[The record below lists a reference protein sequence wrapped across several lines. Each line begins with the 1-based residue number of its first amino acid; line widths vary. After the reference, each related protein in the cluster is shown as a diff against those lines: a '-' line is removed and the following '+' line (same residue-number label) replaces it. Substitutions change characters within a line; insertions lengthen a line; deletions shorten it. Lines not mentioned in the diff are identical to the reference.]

1 MNSSDNK
8 IHEIHKIHE
17 FSTGIHF
24 EQRGNSWVSTG
35 FTGRYMNSTMGE
47 IPKVVERS
55 IANEEFALAEGSST
69 EKPAIIARIL
79 GSGDDIW
86 SVIAVVTR
94 GRDEV
99 GRSAAFHRYF
109 LCQGDHKLR
118 VILAWWE
125 QNNRPTFNPLDKQD
139 EGSPHI
145 FEGEVPKLPD
155 LEQILLLFK
164 VQTKPQE
171 EQRLSSPAQQSE
183 FTQELLQQSD
193 VQTEPQGEQRL
204 PSPAQQS
211 VFTWGSQQPSEPQVG
226 GHQSTQRVQPLSFEI
241 GKPSGQQRLSSPV
254 QQSEFTQELS
264 QPSDVQTELQGQL
277 PSPAQQPVSTWGY
290 QQPSEPQ
297 MGTGEY
303 SLFQQLSPIVLEPNV
318 QYDLYTINVLA
329 INKWNSCKNGLPVCW
344 AFDVEALV
352 KPERFQVI
360 KPASQ
365 KARDGINR
373 AIAAGSRV
381 IRNAVNIDEAALKSA
396 LRSLAN
402 SSQVKPESVETIVDG
417 LNNKDVTREYW
428 YSLFNAQGT
437 DRAIKENIYS
447 PQIVRL
453 MTLRALVI
461 PETLPEFLQWLNIQ
475 KGSNVDGNQ
484 RVSLELQKKI
494 QPLFP
499 KEKIG
504 AGITYLLPS
513 LLAGKISVDGLCWL
527 LAKSGGDTI
536 WAYGRNQ
543 FINNIKYDLQL
554 IYNYYSKPIVG
565 PFNESTLECGA
576 EAWKSLINR
585 WQDIRRM
592 YKKCE
597 KYRPLAQLFER
608 FKECNLAGYF
618 YQVSN
623 GFVKKDLFY
632 EIAEAQNR
640 PSPVIYGLGIEK
652 ELTLEDIIIGL
663 ADGVVKFFNQDVDMK
678 LVFVIPASLLI
689 LGSGWFIGSKTWHYY
704 VNANEAEKFLCKK
717 FGGGEN
723 CPIIMFNGEA
733 HYSFE
738 EIKEVIPTVVQQV
751 VKERKELPTPESTK
765 AAVTKPAGQN
775 SGQQDD
781 NEPKVAQKLAQIL
794 GDSNLQYDDLKK
806 GTIEQKAQT
815 SWVIAVYNYQIKHN
829 IVKKVMQKNDKEE
842 CVLPL
847 LPMFDNLCLWKNEP
861 EKNKP
866 EKNKPEKITNFSAL
880 KNKLVE
886 DINKTMNKP
895 ETSKNSKG

>member
-1 MNSSDNK
+1 MNSSNK
-8 IHEIHKIHE
+8 QEIHE

-24 EQRGNSWVSTG
+24 EQQGNSWIWIG
-35 FTGRYMNSTMGE
+35 FTIKYMNSTMGEE

-125 QNNRPTFNPLDKQD
+125 QNNRPTFNPLDQQD

-145 FEGEVPKLPD
+145 FEGEIPQPPD
-155 LEQILLLFK
+155 LEQILPLFK
-164 VQTKPQE
+164 VQTKPQVGTGEVPIPSPLEQPSTE
-171 EQRLSSPAQQSE
+171 EQP
-183 FTQELLQQSD
+183 SD
-193 VQTEPQGEQRL
+193 LQTEPQVE
-204 PSPAQQS
+204 
-211 VFTWGSQQPSEPQVG
+211 
-226 GHQSTQRVQPLSFEI
+226 
-241 GKPSGQQRLSSPV
+241 
-254 QQSEFTQELS
+254 
-264 QPSDVQTELQGQL
+264 
-277 PSPAQQPVSTWGY
+277 
-290 QQPSEPQ
+290 
-297 MGTGEY
+297 EY

-381 IRNAVNIDEAALKSA
+381 VRNAVNIDEAALKSA

-402 SSQVKPESVETIVDG
+402 SSQVKPESVETIING

-428 YSLFNAQGT
+428 HSLFNAQGT
-437 DRAIKENIYS
+437 DRAIKEKIYS

-499 KEKIG
+499 KEQIG

-513 LLAGKISVDGLCWL
+513 LLGGKISVDGLCWL

-565 PFNESTLECGA
+565 LFDESTLKCKA
-576 EAWKSLINR
+576 EVWRSLINR
-585 WQDIRRM
+585 WQGIRGG
-592 YKKCE
+592 YKKCEKE
-597 KYRPLAQLFER
+597 KYRPLAQLFEQ
-608 FKECNLAGYF
+608 FKEYDLAGYF
-618 YQVSN
+618 YQVSD
-623 GFVKKDLFY
+623 GVVKKDLFD
-632 EIAEAQNR
+632 EIPKAQNLL
-640 PSPVIYGLGIEK
+640 SPVIYGLRIER
-652 ELTLEDIIIGL
+652 EVTLEDILIDLVNSI
-663 ADGVVKFFNQDVDMK
+663 VNFFNQDVDMK
-678 LVFVIPASLLI
+678 LVFVIPVSLLI
-689 LGSGWFIGSKTWHYY
+689 LGSGWFVGAKTWQY
-704 VNANEAEKFLCKK
+704 VYANEAEKFLCEKS
-717 FGGGEN
+717 GGGEN
-723 CPIIMFNGEA
+723 CPVIVLDGKT
-733 HYSFE
+733 HYSFN
-738 EIKEVIPTVVQQV
+738 EIKQVIPKVVKQV
-751 VKERKELPTPESTK
+751 VEQQKKILTPEPTQSPGLNT
-765 AAVTKPAGQN
+765 
-775 SGQQDD
+775 SGQSSEQQDI
-781 NEPKVAQKLAQIL
+781 EGKVIGELIQIL
-794 GDSNLQYDDLKK
+794 GDKTLKYEDLKSA
-806 GTIEQKAQT
+806 GTIEEKVKTQ
-815 SWVIAVYNYQIKHN
+815 WVIAVYNYQLKSKIE
-829 IVKKVMQKNDKEE
+829 QKISTQKSGKEE
-842 CVLPL
+842 CVSQIFGFC
-847 LPMFDNLCLWKNEP
+847 MQKNIKTEGIYSL
-861 EKNKP
+861 ETYLTKN
-866 EKNKPEKITNFSAL
+866 
-880 KNKLVE
+880 
-886 DINKTMNKP
+886 INKKINPPK
-895 ETSKNSKG
+895 KN

>member
-1 MNSSDNK
+1 MNSSNK
-8 IHEIHKIHE
+8 QEIHE

-24 EQRGNSWVSTG
+24 EQQGNSWIWTG
-35 FTGRYMNSTMGE
+35 FTIKYMNSTMGEE

-79 GSGDDIW
+79 GSGNDIW

-109 LCQGDHKLR
+109 LCRGDHKLR

-125 QNNRPTFNPLDKQD
+125 QNNRPTFNPLDQQD

-145 FEGEVPKLPD
+145 FEGKIPQPPD
-155 LEQILLLFK
+155 LEQILPLFK
-164 VQTKPQE
+164 VQTKPEE

-183 FTQELLQQSD
+183 FTQELSQPSH
-193 VQTEPQGEQRL
+193 VQTEPHGEQRL
-204 PSPAQQS
+204 SSRDQQPVS
-211 VFTWGSQQPSEPQVG
+211 TWGSQQSSEPQVG

-241 GKPSGQQRLSSPV
+241 GKPSGQQRLSSPA

-264 QPSDVQTELQGQL
+264 QPSDVQTELQGQQRF

-297 MGTGEY
+297 VEEY

-381 IRNAVNIDEAALKSA
+381 VRNAVNIDEAALKSA

-402 SSQVKPESVETIVDG
+402 SSQVKPESVETIVNG

-428 YSLFNAQGT
+428 HSLFNAQGI
-437 DRAIKENIYS
+437 DRAIKEKIYS

-499 KEKIG
+499 KEQIA

-513 LLAGKISVDGLCWL
+513 LLGGKISVDGLCWL

-565 PFNESTLECGA
+565 LFDESTLKCKA
-576 EAWKSLINR
+576 EVWRSLINR
-585 WQDIRRM
+585 WQGIRGG

-597 KYRPLAQLFER
+597 KYLPLAQLFEQ
-608 FKECNLAGYF
+608 FKEYDLAGYF
-618 YQVSN
+618 YQVSD
-623 GFVKKDLFY
+623 GVVKKDLFD
-632 EIAEAQNR
+632 EIPKAQNR
-640 PSPVIYGLGIEK
+640 PSPVIYGLGIER
-652 ELTLEDIIIGL
+652 EVTLEDILIDLVNSI
-663 ADGVVKFFNQDVDMK
+663 VNFFNQDVDMK
-678 LVFVIPASLLI
+678 LVFVIPVSLLI
-689 LGSGWFIGSKTWHYY
+689 LGSGWFIGSKTWQY
-704 VNANEAEKFLCKK
+704 VYANEAEKFLCEKS
-717 FGGGEN
+717 GGGEN
-723 CPIIMFNGEA
+723 CPVIVLNGKT
-733 HYSFE
+733 HYSFN
-738 EIKEVIPTVVQQV
+738 EIKQVIPKVVKQV
-751 VKERKELPTPESTK
+751 VEQQKKILTPEPTQS
-765 AAVTKPAGQN
+765 PGLNRSGQN
-775 SGQQDD
+775 YGQQDIK
-781 NEPKVAQKLAQIL
+781 EKVIENLIQIL
-794 GDSNLQYDDLKK
+794 GDKNLKYQDLNSTDK
-806 GTIEQKAQT
+806 IEEAVKTQ
-815 SWVIAVYNYQIKHN
+815 WVIAVYNYQLKSKIE
-829 IVKKVMQKNDKEE
+829 QKISTQKSGKEE
-842 CVLPL
+842 CVLQI
-847 LPMFDNLCLWKNEP
+847 FGFCLQKNIKTE
-861 EKNKP
+861 ETYILEAKLTNDI
-866 EKNKPEKITNFSAL
+866 NEKI
-880 KNKLVE
+880 
-886 DINKTMNKP
+886 KP
-895 ETSKNSKG
+895 RS

>member
-8 IHEIHKIHE
+8 IHEIHE
-17 FSTGIHF
+17 FSTGIQF
-24 EQRGNSWVSTG
+24 EQRGNSWIWTG
-35 FTGRYMNSTMGE
+35 FTIKYMNSTIGEE

-86 SVIAVVTR
+86 SVVAVVTR

-125 QNNRPTFNPLDKQD
+125 QNNRPTFNPLDQQD

-145 FEGEVPKLPD
+145 FGGEIPQPPD
-155 LEQILLLFK
+155 LEQILPLFK

-171 EQRLSSPAQQSE
+171 EQRLSSSSQSAQEAVLTRGVPEQS
-183 FTQELLQQSD
+183 
-193 VQTEPQGEQRL
+193 GE
-204 PSPAQQS
+204 
-211 VFTWGSQQPSEPQVG
+211 T
-226 GHQSTQRVQPLSFEI
+226 RVIKEGIFPLSE
-241 GKPSGQQRLSSPV
+241 
-254 QQSEFTQELS
+254 E
-264 QPSDVQTELQGQL
+264 
-277 PSPAQQPVSTWGY
+277 PVSTPES
-290 QQPSEPQ
+290 QNVE
-297 MGTGEY
+297 EY

-344 AFDVEALV
+344 AFDVEALL

-381 IRNAVNIDEAALKSA
+381 VRNAVNIDEAALKSA

-402 SSQVKPESVETIVDG
+402 SSQVRQEAVETIING

-428 YSLFNAQGT
+428 HSLFNAQGT
-437 DRAIKENIYS
+437 DRAIKEKIYS

-499 KEKIG
+499 KEQIG

-513 LLAGKISVDGLCWL
+513 LLGGKISVDGLCWL

-565 PFNESTLECGA
+565 LFDESTLKCGA
-576 EAWKSLINR
+576 EAWRSLINR
-585 WQDIRRM
+585 WQDIQRM

-608 FKECNLAGYF
+608 FKEYDLAGYF
-618 YQVSN
+618 YQVSD
-623 GFVKKDLFY
+623 GVVKKDLFY
-632 EIAEAQNR
+632 EIPKAQNR
-640 PSPVIYGLGIEK
+640 PSPVIYGLGIQREV
-652 ELTLEDIIIGL
+652 TLEDIIIGL

-678 LVFVIPASLLI
+678 LVFVIPVSLLI
-689 LGSGWFIGSKTWHYY
+689 LGSGWFIGSKTWQY
-704 VNANEAEKFLCKK
+704 VYANEAEKFLCQKS
-717 FGGGEN
+717 GGGEN
-723 CPIIMFNGEA
+723 CPVIVLDGKN
-733 HYSFE
+733 HYSFD
-738 EIKEVIPTVVQQV
+738 EIKQVIPKVVNQVIDQQ
-751 VKERKELPTPESTK
+751 TK
-765 AAVTKPAGQN
+765 APTAEPTQSGSNTSGQN
-775 SGQQDD
+775 YGQQDIKK
-781 NEPKVAQKLAQIL
+781 KVIENLIQIL
-794 GDSNLQYDDLKK
+794 GDKNLKYQDLNSTDK
-806 GTIEQKAQT
+806 IEEAVKTQ
-815 SWVIAVYNYQIKHN
+815 WVIAVYNYQLKSKIDQKIIKQVSNKETHN
-829 IVKKVMQKNDKEE
+829 LEAKLIKDIN
-842 CVLPL
+842 
-847 LPMFDNLCLWKNEP
+847 
-861 EKNKP
+861 
-866 EKNKPEKITNFSAL
+866 EKIKPQP
-880 KNKLVE
+880 KN
-886 DINKTMNKP
+886 
-895 ETSKNSKG
+895 NS

>member
-8 IHEIHKIHE
+8 IHEIHE
-17 FSTGIHF
+17 FSTGIQF

-35 FTGRYMNSTMGE
+35 FTGRYMNSTIGE

-145 FEGEVPKLPD
+145 FEGEIPQPPD
-155 LEQILLLFK
+155 LEQILPLFK

-171 EQRLSSPAQQSE
+171 EQRLSSSSQSAQE
-183 FTQELLQQSD
+183 AVL
-193 VQTEPQGEQRL
+193 
-204 PSPAQQS
+204 
-211 VFTWGSQQPSEPQVG
+211 TWGVPG
-226 GHQSTQRVQPLSFEI
+226 QSGETRVIKEGIFPLSE
-241 GKPSGQQRLSSPV
+241 
-254 QQSEFTQELS
+254 E
-264 QPSDVQTELQGQL
+264 
-277 PSPAQQPVSTWGY
+277 PVSTPES
-290 QQPSEPQ
+290 QNVE
-297 MGTGEY
+297 EY

-344 AFDVEALV
+344 AFDVEALL

-381 IRNAVNIDEAALKSA
+381 VRNAVNIDEAALKSA

-402 SSQVKPESVETIVDG
+402 SSQVKPESVETIING

-428 YSLFNAQGT
+428 HSLFNAQGT
-437 DRAIKENIYS
+437 DRAIKEKIYS

-494 QPLFP
+494 QPLFS
-499 KEKIG
+499 KEQIG

-513 LLAGKISVDGLCWL
+513 LLEGKISADGLCWL

-565 PFNESTLECGA
+565 LFDESTLKCKA
-576 EAWKSLINR
+576 EVWISLINR
-585 WQDIRRM
+585 WRDIRGG

-608 FKECNLAGYF
+608 FKEYDLAGYF
-618 YQVSN
+618 YQVSD
-623 GFVKKDLFY
+623 GVVKKDLFY

-640 PSPVIYGLGIEK
+640 PSPVIYGLGIQREV
-652 ELTLEDIIIGL
+652 TLEDIIIGL

-678 LVFVIPASLLI
+678 LVFVIPVSLLI
-689 LGSGWFIGSKTWHYY
+689 LGSGWFIGSKTWQY
-704 VNANEAEKFLCKK
+704 VYANEAEKFLCQKS
-717 FGGGEN
+717 GGGEN
-723 CPIIMFNGEA
+723 CPVIVLDGKN
-733 HYSFE
+733 HYSFD
-738 EIKEVIPTVVQQV
+738 EIKEVIPKVVNQVIEQQT
-751 VKERKELPTPESTK
+751 KIRTAKPTQSGSNT
-765 AAVTKPAGQN
+765 
-775 SGQQDD
+775 SGQSSEQQYTEE
-781 NEPKVAQKLAQIL
+781 NVIENLIQIL
-794 GDSNLQYDDLKK
+794 GDKNPKYQDLNSTDK
-806 GTIEQKAQT
+806 IEEAVKTQ
-815 SWVIAVYNYQIKHN
+815 WVIAVYNYQLKSKIDQ
-829 IVKKVMQKNDKEE
+829 KVTTQKSGKEE
-842 CVLPL
+842 CVSQIFGFC
-847 LPMFDNLCLWKNEP
+847 MQKNIKTE
-861 EKNKP
+861 EIYSLETYLTKN
-866 EKNKPEKITNFSAL
+866 
-880 KNKLVE
+880 
-886 DINKTMNKP
+886 INKKINPPK
-895 ETSKNSKG
+895 KNQPGQNSPVK

>member
-1 MNSSDNK
+1 MNSSENK
-8 IHEIHKIHE
+8 IHEIHE
-17 FSTGIHF
+17 FSTGIQF
-24 EQRGNSWVSTG
+24 EQRGDSWIWTG
-35 FTGRYMNSTMGE
+35 FTIKYMNSTLGEE

-86 SVIAVVTR
+86 SVVAVVTR

-109 LCQGDHKLR
+109 LCRGDHNLR

-139 EGSPHI
+139 EGNPHI

-155 LEQILLLFK
+155 LEQILPLFK

-171 EQRLSSPAQQSE
+171 EQRLSSSSQSAQE
-183 FTQELLQQSD
+183 AVL
-193 VQTEPQGEQRL
+193 
-204 PSPAQQS
+204 
-211 VFTWGSQQPSEPQVG
+211 TWGTWGVPG
-226 GHQSTQRVQPLSFEI
+226 QSGETRVIKEGIFPLSE
-241 GKPSGQQRLSSPV
+241 
-254 QQSEFTQELS
+254 E
-264 QPSDVQTELQGQL
+264 
-277 PSPAQQPVSTWGY
+277 PVSTPES
-290 QQPSEPQ
+290 QNVE
-297 MGTGEY
+297 EY

-381 IRNAVNIDEAALKSA
+381 VRNAVNIDEAALKSA

-402 SSQVKPESVETIVDG
+402 SSQVKPESVETIING

-428 YSLFNAQGT
+428 HSLFNAQGT
-437 DRAIKENIYS
+437 DRAIKEKIYS
-447 PQIVRL
+447 PQFVRL

-494 QPLFP
+494 QPLFS
-499 KEKIG
+499 KEQIG

-513 LLAGKISVDGLCWL
+513 LLGGKISVDGLCWL

-554 IYNYYSKPIVG
+554 IYNYYSKPIVVG
-565 PFNESTLECGA
+565 LFDESTLKCKA
-576 EAWKSLINR
+576 EVWRSLINR
-585 WQDIRRM
+585 WRDIRGG
-592 YKKCE
+592 YNKCE
-597 KYRPLAQLFER
+597 EYRPLAQLFER
-608 FKECNLAGYF
+608 FKEYDLAVYF
-618 YQVSN
+618 YQVSD
-623 GFVKKDLFY
+623 GVVKKDLFY
-632 EIAEAQNR
+632 EIPPRSRNLRLSEKD
-640 PSPVIYGLGIEK
+640 VLGLKIKTKLNLVDNFG
-652 ELTLEDIIIGL
+652 LRIG
-663 ADGVVKFFNQDVDMK
+663 DMINSFINFSRYDMK
-678 LVFVIPASLLI
+678 IPQVMIVSLVFFVSGLSLGNIFPIRNSLNEQTTVNQSKPSTNPTEEADVENVKYNWNKTTKAFQEIISDLSNNIKKENTPKIIKDLYPNLHTHIFPLISPAQPNKQLKEELIFSLI
-689 LGSGWFIGSKTWHYY
+689 L
-704 VNANEAEKFLCKK
+704 NEMNITQYQKFSYAKLGNITDEQKIKIYQAIKK
-717 FGGGEN
+717 FQTSNQSKVKDGYFDFEN
-723 CPIIMFNGEA
+723 PKDTSLN
-733 HYSFE
+733 
-738 EIKEVIPTVVQQV
+738 KL
-751 VKERKELPTPESTK
+751 KER
-765 AAVTKPAGQN
+765 VR
-775 SGQQDD
+775 
-781 NEPKVAQKLAQIL
+781 QKI
-794 GDSNLQYDDLKK
+794 
-806 GTIEQKAQT
+806 
-815 SWVIAVYNYQIKHN
+815 
-829 IVKKVMQKNDKEE
+829 
-842 CVLPL
+842 
-847 LPMFDNLCLWKNEP
+847 
-861 EKNKP
+861 
-866 EKNKPEKITNFSAL
+866 
-880 KNKLVE
+880 
-886 DINKTMNKP
+886 
-895 ETSKNSKG
+895 

>member
-8 IHEIHKIHE
+8 IYEIHE

-24 EQRGNSWVSTG
+24 EQRGNIWVSTG

-139 EGSPHI
+139 EGTPHI
-145 FEGEVPKLPD
+145 FEGEVPIPSPS
-155 LEQILLLFK
+155 EQPS
-164 VQTKPQE
+164 TE
-171 EQRLSSPAQQSE
+171 EQP
-183 FTQELLQQSD
+183 SD
-193 VQTEPQGEQRL
+193 LQTEPQVE
-204 PSPAQQS
+204 
-211 VFTWGSQQPSEPQVG
+211 
-226 GHQSTQRVQPLSFEI
+226 
-241 GKPSGQQRLSSPV
+241 
-254 QQSEFTQELS
+254 
-264 QPSDVQTELQGQL
+264 
-277 PSPAQQPVSTWGY
+277 
-290 QQPSEPQ
+290 
-297 MGTGEY
+297 EY
-303 SLFQQLSPIVLEPNV
+303 SLVDQLSPIVLEPNV
-318 QYDLYTINVLA
+318 QYNLYTINILA
-329 INKWNSCKNGLPVCW
+329 IKKCNSCKNGLPVCW

-381 IRNAVNIDEAALKSA
+381 VRNAVNIDEAALKSA

-402 SSQVKPESVETIVDG
+402 SSQVKPESVETIVNG

-428 YSLFNAQGT
+428 HSLFNAQGI
-437 DRAIKENIYS
+437 DRAIKEKIYS

-499 KEKIG
+499 KEQIG

-513 LLAGKISVDGLCWL
+513 LLGGKISVDGLCWL

-565 PFNESTLECGA
+565 LFDESTLKCKA
-576 EAWKSLINR
+576 EVWRSLINR
-585 WQDIRRM
+585 WQGIRGG

-597 KYRPLAQLFER
+597 KYRPLAQLFEQ
-608 FKECNLAGYF
+608 FKEYDLAGYF
-618 YQVSN
+618 YQVSD
-623 GFVKKDLFY
+623 GVVKKDLFD
-632 EIAEAQNR
+632 EIPKAQNR
-640 PSPVIYGLGIEK
+640 PSPVIYGLGIER
-652 ELTLEDIIIGL
+652 EVTLEDILIDLVNSI
-663 ADGVVKFFNQDVDMK
+663 VNFFNQDVDMK
-678 LVFVIPASLLI
+678 LVFVIPVSLLI
-689 LGSGWFIGSKTWHYY
+689 LGSGWFVGAKTWQY
-704 VNANEAEKFLCKK
+704 VYANEAEKFLCEKS
-717 FGGGEN
+717 GGGEN
-723 CPIIMFNGEA
+723 CPVIVLDGKT
-733 HYSFE
+733 HYSFN
-738 EIKEVIPTVVQQV
+738 EIKQVIPKVVKQV
-751 VKERKELPTPESTK
+751 VEQQTKAPTAESTQSIK
-765 AAVTKPAGQN
+765 SSELTKEEQN
-775 SGQQDD
+775 SEQQDIK
-781 NEPKVAQKLAQIL
+781 EKVIENLIQIL
-794 GDSNLQYDDLKK
+794 GDRNLEYQDLNSTDK
-806 GTIEQKAQT
+806 IEEAVKTQ
-815 SWVIAVYNYQIKHN
+815 WVIAVYSYQLKSKID
-829 IVKKVMQKNDKEE
+829 QKITTQDSNKEE
-842 CVLPL
+842 CFLQI
-847 LPMFDNLCLWKNEP
+847 FFCRQKNIKTE
-861 EKNKP
+861 ETYSLEAKLTNDIEAKLT
-866 EKNKPEKITNFSAL
+866 NDINEKIKPRSKDKT
-880 KNKLVE
+880 
-886 DINKTMNKP
+886 NKTGSTVK
-895 ETSKNSKG
+895 K